1 MPLDPTILIAVL
13 AAGAVLLITYGI
25 AARPSEDAV
34 QARLS
39 QLVVQ
44 PKSLEEMELQQ
55 PFSERVMRPMI
66 QRLARAGRRQDGGM
80 IARTDAKLEKA
91 GYPGGLRGA
100 DWMGVKILSLI
111 AFAILG
117 FLIGLVIAGTPVV
130 AFLFAVG
137 GAGLGFLAPEFW
149 LGRRIRGR
157 SMAMTLQLPDAL
169 DLLTISVEAG
179 LGFDA
184 ALAKVVEKMEGP
196 LVEEFRQAL
205 AEVRMGRARRDALRD
220 VANRADSQPV
230 SNFIGAIVQAEQ
242 LGVPIAKV
250 LQIQSNQLRIER
262 RQRAE
267 EAAAKAPVKMLFP
280 MVGCIFPTIFIVI
293 LGPAIVTVMGGSVQI

>member
-1 MPLDPTILIAVL
+1 MSTEILIAVF
-13 AAGAVLLITYGI
+13 AAAAVLLITYGL
-25 AARPSEDAV
+25 ATSGSKDAV
-34 QARLS
+34 QQRLE
-39 QLVVQ
+39 QLIVQ
-44 PKSLEEMELQQ
+44 PKSLEEMELQA
-55 PFSERVMRPMI
+55 PLFERTLRPLV
-66 QRLARAGRRQDGGM
+66 QRIARVASRGDQGGLIARQDL
-80 IARTDAKLEKA
+80 KLERA

-100 DWMGVKILSLI
+100 DWIGVKLL
-111 AFAILG
+111 FT
-117 FLIGLVIAGTPVV
+117 FLIGGGLAVLLLGTGQVQL
-130 AFLFAVG
+130 ALLGGVG
-137 GAGLGFLAPEFW
+137 GAALGYMLPEFW
-149 LGRRIRGR
+149 LGSRGR
-157 SMAMTLQLPDAL
+157 KRSFEMVLQLPDAL

-196 LVEEFRQAL
+196 LVMEFRQAL
-205 AEVRMGRARRDALRD
+205 AEIRMGRSRKDALRD
-220 VANRADSQPV
+220 VVARADAQPI

-250 LQIQSNQLRIER
+250 LQIQSQQLRVER

-293 LGPAIVTVMGGSVQI
+293 LGPAVVTVLKGTGI

>member
-1 MPLDPTILIAVL
+1 MPTEVIIAGL
-13 AAGAVLLITYGI
+13 AAAAVLLITVGVT
-25 AARPSEDAV
+25 ARPPKDAV
-34 QARLS
+34 QARLE
-39 QLVVQ
+39 QLVAQ
-44 PKSLEEMELQQ
+44 PKTLEEFELQQ
-55 PFSERVMRPMI
+55 PFFERVMRPLI
-66 QRLARAGRRQDGGM
+66 KRLAKVGRRGDQGGL

-100 DWMGVKILSLI
+100 DWMGVKILSTI
-111 AFAILG
+111 VFAILFFFLGLLMGRAALG
-117 FLIGLVIAGTPVV
+117 FV
-130 AFLFAVG
+130 AALLGAAVG
-137 GAGLGFLAPEFW
+137 FIAPEFW
-149 LGRRIRGR
+149 LGSRIRKR
-157 SMAMTLQLPDAL
+157 SMDMILQLPDAL

-196 LVEEFRQAL
+196 LVNEFRQAL
-205 AEVRMGRARRDALRD
+205 AEIRMGRTRRDALRD
-220 VANRADSQPV
+220 IVSRAEAQPV
-230 SNFIGAIVQAEQ
+230 ANFIGAIVQAEQ

-250 LQIQSNQLRIER
+250 LQIQSQQLRIER

-293 LGPAIVTVMGGSVQI
+293 LGPAVVTVMGGVGI